1 MAAVLVRWLRPKRR
15 DTLQNGNLR
24 LCKTGGP
31 RGAARPSW
39 PLRSPQRTAAAPPHQ
54 RRTQNRPAVDKT
66 RTAARPRCRGRLA
79 RG

>member
-39 PLRSPQRTAAAPPHQ
+39 PPRTPQRATLHRRTSGAHKTAPP
-54 RRTQNRPAVDKT
+54 
-66 RTAARPRCRGRLA
+66 
-79 RG
+79 